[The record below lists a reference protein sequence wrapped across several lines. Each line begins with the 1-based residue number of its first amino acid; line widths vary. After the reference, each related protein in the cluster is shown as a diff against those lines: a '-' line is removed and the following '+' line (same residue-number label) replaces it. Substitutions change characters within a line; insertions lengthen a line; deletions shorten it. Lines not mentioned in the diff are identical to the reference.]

1 VPLAVAVPIT
11 PASAAAA
18 PATALPS
25 AAPTTPAALFRPVA
39 ALAVDRPV
47 PAGFEGHRRGLPT
60 AGADHRGARARAGP
74 ACAVAAFV
82 LGMGWSMAGAAA
94 GALFGLAAGFAAPG
108 RGVSAF
114 LKKLLLT
121 GGEHKFL
128 TAVATSK

>member
-1 VPLAVAVPIT
+1 MPLAVAVAIT
-11 PASAAAA
+11 PASATAAA
-18 PATALPS
+18 TPALPS
-25 AAPTTPAALFRPVA
+25 AAAPSATAALFRPVA

-47 PAGFEGHRRGLPT
+47 PARFEWHRRGLPA
-60 AGADHRGARARAGP
+60 AGADHRCARARAGP

-82 LGMGWSMAGAAA
+82 LGMGGSMAAAG

-114 LKKLLLT
+114 LEKLLFT
-121 GGEHKFL
+121 SSEHKFL